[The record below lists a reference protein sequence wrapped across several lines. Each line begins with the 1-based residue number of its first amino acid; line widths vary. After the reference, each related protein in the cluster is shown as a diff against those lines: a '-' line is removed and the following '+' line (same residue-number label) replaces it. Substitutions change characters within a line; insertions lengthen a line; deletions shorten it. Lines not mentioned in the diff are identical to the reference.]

1 MLFWHCSFSRG
12 RCVVTLFGK
21 CLCFACQCANQ
32 VLGNRDT
39 KDLLIA
45 SVLFSK
51 SSVPAAR
58 TNTLLVYKSPFC
70 NRICEAQ
77 NNFPWDIFWIFFSC
91 IISEGE
97 KCQRV
102 CVLGC
107 VWVSDWMHVL
117 FIPSCS
123 DWRYCGTQQAR
134 LRWICATVEVLWCFT
149 PNPLS
154 HLAAP
159 SLKLLCSLV
168 FRAVKLFADLPA
180 TLQQTKF

>member
-77 NNFPWDIFWIFFSC
+77 NNFPWDIFWIFFFLHYFRG
-91 IISEGE
+91 GE
-97 KCQRV
+97 VPKSLCAWM
-102 CVLGC
+102 CVSQWLNAC
-107 VWVSDWMHVL
+107 
-117 FIPSCS
+117 FIHPFMF
-123 DWRYCGTQQAR
+123 R
-134 LRWICATVEVLWCFT
+134 LEVLW
-149 PNPLS
+149 
-154 HLAAP
+154 HAAGTTQVN
-159 SLKLLCSLV
+159 LCHCRSTLV
-168 FRAVKLFADLPA
+168 FHTKPFVPSGCTLFEA
-180 TLQQTKF
+180 TV

>member
-32 VLGNRDT
+32 VLGNGDT

-70 NRICEAQ
+70 NRIFQAQ
-77 NNFPWDIFWIFFSC
+77 NNFPWDIFWIIFFPALFQRGRSAKEFVC
-91 IISEGE
+91 LDVCESVTESMFYSSLHVQTGGTVAPSRHDSGE
-97 KCQRV
+97 SV
-102 CVLGC
+102 
-107 VWVSDWMHVL
+107 
-117 FIPSCS
+117 
-123 DWRYCGTQQAR
+123 
-134 LRWICATVEVLWCFT
+134 
-149 PNPLS
+149 PLS
-154 HLAAP
+154 KYSGVSHQT
-159 SLKLLCSLV
+159 LCPIWLHP
-168 FRAVKLFADLPA
+168 L
-180 TLQQTKF
+180 